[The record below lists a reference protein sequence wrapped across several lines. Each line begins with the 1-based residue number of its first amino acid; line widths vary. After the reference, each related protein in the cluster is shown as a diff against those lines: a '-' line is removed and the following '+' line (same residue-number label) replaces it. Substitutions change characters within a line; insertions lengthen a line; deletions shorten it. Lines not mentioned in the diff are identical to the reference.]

1 VHQRQSA
8 QTTVG
13 TTAWFPTSAAG
24 MCVRS
29 ALILEPQGA
38 GKFIAG
44 HSQKGSNMNN
54 QEKNIDDI
62 YDDLFVNKTDGT
74 TRYERVRFNAI
85 KKRYLETYGGEENFY
100 VQRRRWDK
108 GFEKPD
114 ADYEEF
120 KKIEK
125 KIWTSVLEEG
135 GDLNNESK

>member
-1 VHQRQSA
+1 
-8 QTTVG
+8 
-13 TTAWFPTSAAG
+13 
-24 MCVRS
+24 MCARS
-29 ALILEPQGA
+29 ALSLEPQGA
-38 GKFIAG
+38 GKFIDG

-135 GDLNNESK
+135 GELNDEGK